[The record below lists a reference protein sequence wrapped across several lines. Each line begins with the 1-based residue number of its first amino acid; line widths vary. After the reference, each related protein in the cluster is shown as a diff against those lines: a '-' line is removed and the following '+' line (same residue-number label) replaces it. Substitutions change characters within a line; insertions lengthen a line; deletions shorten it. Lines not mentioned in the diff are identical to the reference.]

1 MTNTI
6 LQAKE
11 VGDELNKKK
20 VGYKL
25 YIFLVFNLFKCFQY
39 EILIAF
45 FFFLMQPTLMVVLN
59 PRPDEQTFY
68 NAILSNPHDILAR
81 GVEDYTIAKMQ
92 VDKED
97 LEEAEAAATF
107 V

>member
-1 MTNTI
+1 
-6 LQAKE
+6 
-11 VGDELNKKK
+11 
-20 VGYKL
+20 
-25 YIFLVFNLFKCFQY
+25 
-39 EILIAF
+39 
-45 FFFLMQPTLMVVLN
+45 MVVLN